1 VKKKKELG
9 PILVEEGL
17 ITPDQ
22 LEFALK
28 EQERVPK
35 AIGRI
40 LIDHG
45 LIREVDLVRALAVQ
59 VGLEFVDLTDTPPD
73 PTVASLIPESVAK
86 RHRALPYAERDG
98 RLLVAMSDP
107 ANVYALDDIR
117 TITGRDIQ
125 PVVAT
130 AADIVAAIRKFG
142 HLEGSVEALTAEALE
157 QSQDD
162 VITDGEAAVED
173 APIVKLV
180 HMVLTRAIEDRAS
193 DIHIEPTES
202 DVRIRFRVDGV
213 LHEMMRSPRNIHSGL
228 VSRLKV
234 MGEMNIAE
242 KRVPQDGRVGL
253 KVSGRSVD
261 LRLATLPTV
270 FGEKIVIRILDKESV
285 LLKLEQLGF
294 IEESYKRYETSFRR
308 PYGAIFVTGPTG
320 SGKSTTLYAT
330 LNILNEPD
338 RNIITVEDPVEY
350 RLRGI
355 NQVQVHTKAG
365 LTFASALRSIL
376 RADPDIVMVGE
387 VRDRETAMIA
397 MEAALTGHLVLTT
410 LHTNDAPSALTRL
423 QEMDVEAY
431 LVASGIDCVVAQR
444 LLRKL
449 CDRCREAYEPN
460 ENQLAAAGFPE
471 YQWQDIPTLYHA
483 VGCPNCSKTGYKGRI
498 GLYEVMLMS
507 EEIERMTAERASSDA
522 IRNVAVEQGMKSL
535 RDDGLEKARLGM
547 TSVEEVLRVVV

>member
-22 LEFALK
+22 LEFALQ

-35 AIGRI
+35 SIGRI

-45 LIREVDLVRALAVQ
+45 LIREVDLVRALALQ
-59 VGLEFVDLTDTPPD
+59 VGLEFVDLTETPPD
-73 PTVASLIPESVAK
+73 PTVASLIPEGVAK

-98 RLLVAMSDP
+98 KLLVAMSDP

-130 AADIVAAIRKFG
+130 AADVVAAIRKFS
-142 HLEGSVEALTAEALE
+142 HLEGSVEALTAEAVE
-157 QSQDD
+157 QSEDAGPAD
-162 VITDGEAAVED
+162 AEAAVED

-180 HMVLTRAIEDRAS
+180 HMVLTRAVEDRAS

-234 MGEMNIAE
+234 MGDMNIAE

-270 FGEKIVIRILDKESV
+270 FGEKVVIRILDKESV

-294 IEESYKRYETSFRR
+294 IEDSYKRFETSFRK

-444 LLRKL
+444 LLRKV
-449 CDRCREAYEPN
+449 CDRCREGYEPN
-460 ENQLAAAGFPE
+460 ESQLAAAGFPE

-507 EEIERMTAERASSDA
+507 EEIERMTAERASSEA
-522 IRNVAVEQGMKSL
+522 IRQVAVEQGMKSL

>member
-1 VKKKKELG
+1 
-9 PILVEEGL
+9 
-17 ITPDQ
+17 
-22 LEFALK
+22 
-28 EQERVPK
+28 
-35 AIGRI
+35 
-40 LIDHG
+40 
-45 LIREVDLVRALAVQ
+45 
-59 VGLEFVDLTDTPPD
+59 
-73 PTVASLIPESVAK
+73 
-86 RHRALPYAERDG
+86 
-98 RLLVAMSDP
+98 
-107 ANVYALDDIR
+107 
-117 TITGRDIQ
+117 
-125 PVVAT
+125 
-130 AADIVAAIRKFG
+130 
-142 HLEGSVEALTAEALE
+142 
-157 QSQDD
+157 
-162 VITDGEAAVED
+162 
-173 APIVKLV
+173 
-180 HMVLTRAIEDRAS
+180 
-193 DIHIEPTES
+193 
-202 DVRIRFRVDGV
+202 
-213 LHEMMRSPRNIHSGL
+213 
-228 VSRLKV
+228 
-234 MGEMNIAE
+234 MGDMNIAE

-270 FGEKIVIRILDKESV
+270 FGEKVVIRILDKESV

-294 IEESYKRYETSFRR
+294 LEDSYKRFETSFRK

-330 LNILNEPD
+330 LNILNEAD

-449 CDRCREAYEPN
+449 CDRCREGYEPN
-460 ENQLAAAGFPE
+460 ESQLAAAGFPE

-483 VGCPNCSKTGYKGRI
+483 VGCANCAKTGYKGRI

-507 EEIERMTAERASSDA
+507 EEIERMTAERASSEA
-522 IRNVAVEQGMKSL
+522 IRHLAVEQGMKSL